1 MSFKMIPM
9 PAWLRGRFLR
19 RDRSVAH
26 QVRLMVNGLC
36 ASLLILT
43 LSVFV
48 AALVN
53 QAGLSRLV
61 ERRMQPIGTLQDVA
75 NDYNQA
81 IGVAYKVR
89 SGNMTPQGGVSAV
102 GSLQRHIAQSWA
114 KLEGRVVPMAGGIG
128 WASLTESRSAADAA
142 LAQLVRLLER
152 SDQDGLDFF
161 LSGTFYTQVDPLL
174 TGAQGYIGGLREM
187 AENERDTLWV
197 VAIATQMV
205 TAIILVAGMAA
216 GYLMLRHANRNLVG
230 PLVEIGE
237 YAAGDWAS
245 GHAAANVPHRDRQD
259 EIGEIARAIAT
270 SAERAEEV
278 RREAVARHE
287 AERAMLAMEHA
298 ATDAGRRRAAALDQL
313 FGKFEAGLS
322 ALVGGLASA
331 AQSMRGMASQMTA
344 ASATSADMA
353 MSAASNVET
362 IATTMTQIE
371 QSSTTLFAMAGDVE
385 ETIGLARTQ
394 TASVHAQ
401 SQENRAHVH
410 ALGDLVQDICGA
422 LDLIT
427 AIAAQTNLLALNA
440 TIEASRAGESGRGF
454 AVVAQEI
461 KNLALQTQTA
471 AADIDARL
479 QRIVGTSDRVLASV
493 SLVEDMAAGMGR
505 NTDRIGEAVATQSQS
520 TREIAAALG
529 HARIGTRDAVDGMMV
544 LQERASEV
552 RAEAGSLF
560 STAEDIACKAE
571 QLRGEFT
578 RFARE
583 VKQAA

>member
-1 MSFKMIPM
+1 MIPM
-9 PAWLRGRFLR
+9 PAWLQGRILR
-19 RDRSVAH
+19 RDRSLAH
-26 QVRLMVNGLC
+26 QVRLMVNVLC
-36 ASLLILT
+36 VSLLILT

-61 ERRMQPIGTLQDVA
+61 EGRMQPIGALQDVA

-89 SGNMTPQGGVSAV
+89 SGNMTAQGGASAI

-114 KLEGRVVPMAGGIG
+114 KLEGRVAPKAGGIA
-128 WASLTESRSAADAA
+128 WASLIDSRSAADSA

-152 SDQDGLDFF
+152 GDQDGLDFF

-174 TGAQGYIGGLREM
+174 TAAQSYIGGLREM
-187 AENERDTLWV
+187 AEGERDTLWM

-205 TAIILVAGMAA
+205 TALTLVAGMAA

-230 PLVEIGE
+230 PLVAIGE
-237 YAAGDWAS
+237 YTAGDWTS
-245 GHAAANVPHRDRQD
+245 GHAAADVPHRDRQD
-259 EIGEIARAIAT
+259 EIGDIARAIAT
-270 SAERAEEV
+270 SAERADEA
-278 RREAVARHE
+278 RREAAARHD

-298 ATDAGRRRAAALDQL
+298 TTDAARRRAAALDLL
-313 FGKFEAGLS
+313 FGQFETGLS
-322 ALVGGLASA
+322 ALVGALASA
-331 AQSMRGMASQMTA
+331 AQSMRGMASQMTT

-353 MSAASNVET
+353 ASAAGDVES
-362 IATTMTQIE
+362 IAVTMTQIE
-371 QSSTTLFAMAGDVE
+371 ESSTTLFAMAGEVE
-385 ETIGLARTQ
+385 ETIALARTQ

-422 LDLIT
+422 LDLIS

-440 TIEASRAGESGRGF
+440 TIEASRAGEAGRGF

-471 AADIDARL
+471 AADIDVRL
-479 QRIVGTSDRVLASV
+479 QRIAGTSDRVLASV

-505 NTDRIGEAVATQSQS
+505 NTDRIGEAVATQSHS

-544 LQERASEV
+544 LQDRASAV
-552 RAEAGSLF
+552 RAEANSLF

-578 RFARE
+578 RFASE
-583 VKQAA
+583 VRKAA